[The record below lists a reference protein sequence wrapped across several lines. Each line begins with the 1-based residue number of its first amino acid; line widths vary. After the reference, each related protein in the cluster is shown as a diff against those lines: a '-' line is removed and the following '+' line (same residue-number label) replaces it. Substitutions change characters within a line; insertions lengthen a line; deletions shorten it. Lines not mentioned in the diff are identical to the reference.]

1 MDLTTVEKNLKERG
15 FKVAAFATAKEAA
28 DYLNAQIDG
37 ESVSFGGSMTLSQ
50 MGLFE
55 SLGKHNKMFS
65 HWNVPDGMNAAEVLK
80 NASTCDNYLL
90 SANGLAETGDIE
102 KIDLRIG
109 DITKKDLGGLPSYM
123 TASNFGKLDDMA
135 TKNDL
140 ALGIVNMV
148 FESIG
153 MLAVFAARSKK
164 TRDVVL
170 TGNLSKMPQ
179 AVPIFEILS
188 QMFDMN
194 FVIPKNSEF
203 ATVIGAALAEFENE
217 I

>member
-1 MDLTTVEKNLKERG
+1 
-15 FKVAAFATAKEAA
+15 
-28 DYLNAQIDG
+28 
-37 ESVSFGGSMTLSQ
+37 
-50 MGLFE
+50 
-55 SLGKHNKMFS
+55 
-65 HWNVPDGMNAAEVLK
+65 
-80 NASTCDNYLL
+80 
-90 SANGLAETGDIE
+90 
-102 KIDLRIG
+102 
-109 DITKKDLGGLPSYM
+109 M
-123 TASNFGKLDDMA
+123 TASIFGKLDDMA
-135 TKNDL
+135 SKNDL